1 MTTETQIDQ
10 DTLMAKAENA
20 FGIFGSF
27 ITAANIY
34 LGDELGLYA
43 AMKNAGPMTPAALAE
58 KTGYKERWVLEWL
71 RGQAA
76 AGLLTYRGADEF
88 EMTPE
93 EAMVLADNA
102 NPASMVGAF
111 RGVPL
116 FGGLVDRIPQA
127 FKTGLGYSFDSM
139 GPVGAAWVEGFLG
152 PWNRSMLVET
162 ALPTMPG
169 VIGKL
174 EQGAKV
180 VDVGTGAAVA
190 LVTMAKSFP
199 NSEFHGYDNSEHALI
214 RAKANIHE
222 GKVGNVFVHNSDEE
236 SIPADNSFDFAMCLD
251 CLHDMSHPEKAAA
264 AIRSALK
271 PDGTWFIIDVDGRDT
286 FEENLADNPIAGFGY
301 NVSVL
306 CCMSSSAC
314 VEDGGAHGTMA
325 LPESKMRELVN
336 DAGFTRFRRLTEIEH
351 PFNAY
356 YEARP

>member
-1 MTTETQIDQ
+1 
-10 DTLMAKAENA
+10 
-20 FGIFGSF
+20 
-27 ITAANIY
+27 
-34 LGDELGLYA
+34 
-43 AMKNAGPMTPAALAE
+43 
-58 KTGYKERWVLEWL
+58 
-71 RGQAA
+71 
-76 AGLLTYRGADEF
+76 
-88 EMTPE
+88 
-93 EAMVLADNA
+93 
-102 NPASMVGAF
+102 
-111 RGVPL
+111 
-116 FGGLVDRIPQA
+116 
-127 FKTGLGYSFDSM
+127 
-139 GPVGAAWVEGFLG
+139 
-152 PWNRSMLVET
+152 MLVET

-251 CLHDMSHPEKAAA
+251 CLHDMSHPEAAVSA
-264 AIRSALK
+264 VHGALK
-271 PDGTWFIIDVDGRDT
+271 PDGVFFIVDVNGKET
-286 FEENLADNPIAGFGY
+286 FEENLADNPL
-301 NVSVL
+301 VSLEYSASLL

-314 VEDGGAHGTMA
+314 VEDGKAYGTLA
-325 LPESKMRELVN
+325 LPEGAMRKIANE
-336 DAGFTRFRRLTEIEH
+336 AGFSHFQRIEGLEH